1 MHSSATRKKLPRSP
15 GQWVQ
20 LIFVA
25 CALSW
30 IVPSMILLAPDLA
43 RTYVHMWKAVLG
55 IEPDCKYPAARW
67 TGVGPDCADI
77 EKAAPAHAAPPTP

>member
-1 MHSSATRKKLPRSP
+1 
-15 GQWVQ
+15 
-20 LIFVA
+20 
-25 CALSW
+25 
-30 IVPSMILLAPDLA
+30 MILLAPDLA

-67 TGVGPDCADI
+67 TGVGPDCADM